1 MTEKYCNNPTTAHEI
16 TDHYPA
22 IQLTIEIYT
31 NGHRKNMDTKNI
43 ATIIISEFYQI
54 FNIN

>member
-1 MTEKYCNNPTTAHEI
+1 MTEKYCNNPTTANEI

-31 NGHRKNMDTKNI
+31 NGHKNI
-43 ATIIISEFYQI
+43 LLLIIIAL
-54 FNIN
+54 

>member
-1 MTEKYCNNPTTAHEI
+1 MTEKYCNNPTTANEI

-31 NGHRKNMDTKNI
+31 NGHKKYGYKII
-43 ATIIISEFYQI
+43 ALY
-54 FNIN
+54 NL